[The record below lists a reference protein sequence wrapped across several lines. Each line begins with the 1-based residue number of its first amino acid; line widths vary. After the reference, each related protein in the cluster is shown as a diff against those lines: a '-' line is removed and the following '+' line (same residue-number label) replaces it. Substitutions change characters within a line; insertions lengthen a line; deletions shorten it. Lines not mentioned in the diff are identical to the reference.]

1 MNLHLPLSF
10 ILLLVLFQN
19 SFGQGVS
26 TNSVGISSEYRMD
39 DNTLIY
45 NKDTGQ
51 RITMTEYVR
60 LTRETPK
67 LYHLVPQINEY
78 GKPGSYI
85 LRKRTQEELAEDRI
99 IYQNNDFSKP
109 LVGKPLPPFVMEGAD
124 GKTYRS
130 EGLKGSYILLS
141 FWLRLRKPFFS
152 DTQTKDLAKL
162 VENAQAK
169 GIQLLSLGTTP
180 DSKEECIRAMTTY
193 SLGMIP
199 VPGSYEFIR
208 RYGMS
213 IGSYLLIGPDGNLLA
228 IVEDGSPLGLDRFL
242 VK

>member
-1 MNLHLPLSF
+1 MHPRLSLSCIF
-10 ILLLVLFQN
+10 LLVIFQN
-19 SFGQGVS
+19 SFGQGGSV
-26 TNSVGISSEYRMD
+26 NSVGISSEYRMD

-45 NKDTGQ
+45 NRETGQ

-60 LTRETPK
+60 LTREKPK

-85 LRKRTQEELAEDRI
+85 LRKRTQEELTEDRV
-99 IYQNNDFSKP
+99 IYQNNDFGKP

-130 EGLKGSYILLS
+130 EDLKGSYILLS

-152 DTQTKDLAKL
+152 DTQTKDLTRL
-162 VENAQAK
+162 VEHAQTK

-180 DSKEECIRAMTTY
+180 DSKEECMVAMATY
-193 SLGMIP
+193 PLGMIP
-199 VPGSYEFIR
+199 VPGSYEFMK
-208 RYGMS
+208 RYGMP
-213 IGSYLLIGPDGNLLA
+213 IGSYLLVGPDGNLLA
-228 IVEDGSPLGLDRFL
+228 IVEKDSPLGLERYL